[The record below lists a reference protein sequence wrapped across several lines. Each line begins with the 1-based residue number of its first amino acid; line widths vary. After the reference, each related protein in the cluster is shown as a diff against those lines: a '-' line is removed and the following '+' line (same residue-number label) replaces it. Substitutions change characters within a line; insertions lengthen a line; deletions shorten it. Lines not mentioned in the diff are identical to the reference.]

1 MKLIKNEQ
9 LEKNLVK
16 LTVEVDK
23 EAFDAAMT
31 KSFKKNVKYI
41 YPFVLLVCLYGIGL
55 VLRGM
60 FKGVC
65 FENFLLPFILLV

>member
-9 LEKNLVK
+9 LEKNSVK

-31 KSFKKNVKYI
+31 KSFKKNVK
-41 YPFVLLVCLYGIGL
+41 
-55 VLRGM
+55 
-60 FKGVC
+60 
-65 FENFLLPFILLV
+65 